1 MRVRILE
8 IALLEL
14 EDAVDFYSNE
24 CPGLGYEFADEVFNT
39 IDRVSHNPVSWQL
52 LSVNTRRCLTH
63 RFPYAVIYRV
73 REDQIIVAAIMH
85 LHRNPDSWKDRLI

>member
-14 EDAVDFYSNE
+14 EDAVDFYNNE

-39 IDRVSHNPVSWQL
+39 IDRVSHNPVS
-52 LSVNTRRCLTH
+52 
-63 RFPYAVIYRV
+63 
-73 REDQIIVAAIMH
+73 
-85 LHRNPDSWKDRLI
+85 